1 MLIPAFKLQLNNPI
15 LKGLVDVGKYDGEY
29 PSLTCA
35 TTAGKIFFHTPHDKS
50 GQNEVKFLNI
60 NRKISALTCGRLAT
74 KHQRDL
80 LFVGAQTT
88 LLAYDVQ
95 ENCDLFFKDA
105 PDGANAILVGKLG
118 DLEAPLALVGG
129 NCSIQGYD
137 AEGSEEFWT
146 VTGDNVSAMAFCDV
160 DGDGQ
165 LELLVGSEDYEIRV
179 FRNEEVI
186 SETTETEMVVG
197 LAAMRR
203 ATFAY
208 ALANGT
214 IGVYDQPG
222 QRKWR
227 VKSKHEATAIVG
239 FDLDGDGQPEVISG
253 WSNGKLEVRS
263 DVTGELIYKD
273 HMSSAIS
280 AILTADYR
288 SDGHTELIVCSDDG
302 EVKAYLPAGEEL
314 TSMGGGLNDG
324 AVEED
329 TLRELHQRKQELEFE
344 MRQYSETARKNRSGE
359 RQAGMVPQDTRIS
372 VSYMASQQDGC
383 VYLILRTNNE
393 TRIKAAATFAER
405 LFEGESFVVHEKEPT
420 AELRIPLCPPKDVA
434 ATLAIKALAGA
445 AATSSSAYH
454 VFELSFQLPKF
465 SMYLAMEGGAHVAP
479 QAGVT
484 FSVRERA
491 ARVHVWLKA
500 TFNVE
505 VQNAESSLSV
515 GFTSLRDG
523 KALWLMLTP
532 KDGGTMQVLTEDM
545 ELAGE
550 VLQDLCTFLQ
560 ISELESVAEFPAEM
574 ETFRAVLL
582 RVDDY
587 NAARIKMTAEMADSS
602 NLAKTLVIKAEDARI
617 LEDIKSMRRAYSE
630 LYSQNAGLLGE
641 YNKRANNHEQLLA
654 ALKEVNQM
662 IQKAARLRVGAPKSR
677 VVSACRAAIKANNI
691 HSLFKIIKTG
701 AE

>member
-1 MLIPAFKLQLNNPI
+1 
-15 LKGLVDVGKYDGEY
+15 
-29 PSLTCA
+29 
-35 TTAGKIFFHTPHDKS
+35 
-50 GQNEVKFLNI
+50 
-60 NRKISALTCGRLAT
+60 
-74 KHQRDL
+74 
-80 LFVGAQTT
+80 
-88 LLAYDVQ
+88 
-95 ENCDLFFKDA
+95 
-105 PDGANAILVGKLG
+105 
-118 DLEAPLALVGG
+118 
-129 NCSIQGYD
+129 
-137 AEGSEEFWT
+137 
-146 VTGDNVSAMAFCDV
+146 
-160 DGDGQ
+160 
-165 LELLVGSEDYEIRV
+165 
-179 FRNEEVI
+179 
-186 SETTETEMVVG
+186 MVVG

-208 ALANGT
+208 ALANGA
-214 IGVYDQPG
+214 IG
-222 QRKWR
+222 
-227 VKSKHEATAIVG
+227 G
-239 FDLDGDGQPEVISG
+239 FDLDGDGQPEVITG
-253 WSNGKLEVRS
+253 WSSGKLEVRS

-288 SDGHTELIVCSDDG
+288 GDGHTELIVCSDDG

-314 TSMGGGLNDG
+314 SNMGGGMNDG

-344 MRQYSETARKNRSGE
+344 IRQYSETARKNRSGE

-372 VSYMASQQDGC
+372 VGYMASQQDGC
-383 VYLILRTNNE
+383 VYLVLRTNNE

-420 AELRIPLCPPKDVA
+420 TELRIPLRPPKDVA
-434 ATLAIKALAGA
+434 ATLSIKALAGA
-445 AATSSSAYH
+445 AATASSAYH

-465 SMYLAMEGGAHVAP
+465 SMYVAMEGGAHVAP
-479 QAGVT
+479 QSGVS
-484 FSVRERA
+484 FAVRERA

-505 VQNAESSLSV
+505 VPNAESSLSV

-523 KALWLMLTP
+523 KALWLILTP

-602 NLAKTLVIKAEDARI
+602 NLAKTLVIKARDGCA
-617 LEDIKSMRRAYSE
+617 
-630 LYSQNAGLLGE
+630 
-641 YNKRANNHEQLLA
+641 HT
-654 ALKEVNQM
+654 
-662 IQKAARLRVGAPKSR
+662 LR
-677 VVSACRAAIKANNI
+677 
-691 HSLFKIIKTG
+691 
-701 AE
+701 